1 MKALNEEVNK
11 LKIESKEIGF
21 NEIDVRALEG
31 ETVSRCYRINKEVQI
46 EFSKFCKRNSSY
58 KVQDILGTALVEFM
72 EKYK

>member
-1 MKALNEEVNK
+1 MVYVVDNCYNMIVVDV
-11 LKIESKEIGF
+11 F
-21 NEIDVRALEG
+21 NEIDIRALEG
-31 ETVSRCYRINKEVQI
+31 ETVSRCYRLNKEVQQ